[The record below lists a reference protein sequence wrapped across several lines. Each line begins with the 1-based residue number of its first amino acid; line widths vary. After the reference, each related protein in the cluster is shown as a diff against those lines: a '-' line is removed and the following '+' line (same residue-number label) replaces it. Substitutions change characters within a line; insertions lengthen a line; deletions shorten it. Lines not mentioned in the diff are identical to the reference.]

1 MVVILTQMDV
11 KLLLNMN
18 EAIDVIEKAFVELA
32 NETTAL
38 PLRQSIGSDRHNGVV
53 LFMPSYL
60 FTMESLALKIASVY
74 PNNPIKHKLPTVS
87 ALVILIDPKT
97 GTPLAVMDGTYLTAI
112 RTGAAS
118 GVATKHLARKD
129 ATLAAI
135 IGAGTQARTQ
145 LQALCSVRNIEE
157 AKVYDILPRASSSF
171 AREMSQSLGISVE
184 PARNSRE
191 AIQEADIV
199 CTASTSTVP
208 VLNGDWLK
216 DGTHIN
222 AIGAFTPDTRELDTK
237 TIRKSKIIVDSREAA
252 LAEAGD
258 IMIPLKEGEIN
269 EKQIHA
275 ELGEIITGKKK
286 GREDSEEIT
295 VFKSVGLAIQDA
307 AAAWLVYQN
316 AVREKKGLQME
327 LI

>member
-1 MVVILTQMDV
+1 MVVILTQADV
-11 KLLLNMN
+11 KFLLDMN
-18 EAIDVIEKAFVELA
+18 EAIKMIEKAFTELT
-32 NETTAL
+32 NKTTVL
-38 PLRQSIGSDRHNGVV
+38 PLRQSIESERHDGVV

-60 FTMESLALKIASVY
+60 SGMGSLALKTVSVY

-97 GTPLAVMDGTYLTAI
+97 GTPLAIMDGAYLTAI

-129 ATLAAI
+129 ASVAAI

-145 LQALCSVRNIEE
+145 LQALCAVRNIEK
-157 AKVYDILPRASSSF
+157 AKVYDIRPRASSSF
-171 AREMSQSLGISVE
+171 AMEMSQSLGISVE
-184 PARNSRE
+184 PVRNSRE
-191 AIQEADIV
+191 AIKGADII

-208 VLNGDWLK
+208 VLDGDWLK
-216 DGTHIN
+216 EGTHIN
-222 AIGAFTPDTRELDTK
+222 AIGAFTPETRELDTK
-237 TIRKSKIIVDSREAA
+237 TIRKSKIVVDSREAA

-258 IMIPLKEGEIN
+258 IMIPIRQKEIS
-269 EKQIHA
+269 EKHIYA

-286 GREDSEEIT
+286 GREDSKEIT

-307 AAAWLVYQN
+307 AAAWLVYEN
-316 AVREKKGLQME
+316 ATKQKRGLRIK